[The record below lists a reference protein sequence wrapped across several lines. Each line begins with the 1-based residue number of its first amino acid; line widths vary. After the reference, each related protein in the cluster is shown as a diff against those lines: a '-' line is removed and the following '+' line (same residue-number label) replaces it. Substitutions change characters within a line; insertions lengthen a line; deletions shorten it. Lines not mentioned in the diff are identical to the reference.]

1 MIKYRY
7 VLDYQKFSE
16 LLVKYQGARR
26 LAKELG
32 IGSINYYVENDV
44 VIVPPFVG
52 RRFYEKFPDAVLY
65 VLELHY
71 HKGGITASIQKH
83 PSEVREDG
91 RQKRNR
97 NDRPSNEK

>member
-16 LLVKYQGARR
+16 LLLKYQGARR

-32 IGSINYYVENDV
+32 IGSIYYVVENGL

-52 RRFYEKFPDAVLY
+52 RRFYEKFPDVVLY

-71 HKGGITASIQKH
+71 YNGGITASIQKH
-83 PSEVREDG
+83 PSEVKSDG

-97 NDRPSNEK
+97 NNKSDNEK